1 MFEMN
6 PDSNIKEGDKDKYRD
21 DSQYRAFDSMV
32 SFGGESEEESSD
44 AEHSAIDG
52 EGDEQ
57 KCW

>member
-1 MFEMN
+1 MN